1 MEEYSKDKEAGDN
14 IACPLCREEFKIP
27 QNGVKGLPK
36 NFWIEQLK
44 DIVDGPGGS
53 EKAGERKA
61 SKTFEMKVFCEQHKK
76 NVLDMYCLDCK
87 IPICSLCIKF
97 HKKHECLNV
106 DDVANEY
113 KKQMTSDMKRMVGS
127 LEQCRELMKKQKKRK
142 TEFIDEVDKVE
153 REICE
158 QVERMK
164 QRIDRE
170 KQTLMKELEVFKRDR
185 VKLIDRMV
193 GETEQHAAFI
203 ESLMKYTE
211 ELRSKGTVGDVTQQ
225 TSSLHN
231 RAEELMRLDAIQQ
244 AMDDIRSLDV
254 SFTATTP
261 QPSGENSVGKV
272 NIREQQRPPFRR
284 PSPFDIQQLQKPELG
299 EKWKIK

>member
-1 MEEYSKDKEAGDN
+1 
-14 IACPLCREEFKIP
+14 LCREEFKIP

-44 DIVDGPGGS
+44 DIVDEPGGS
-53 EKAGERKA
+53 EKAIERKA
-61 SKTFEMKVFCEQHKK
+61 SKTSEMKVFCEQHKK
-76 NVLDMYCLDCK
+76 NVSDIYCLDCK
-87 IPICSLCIKF
+87 ILICSLCIKF
-97 HKKHECLNV
+97 HKKHEFLNV

-170 KQTLMKELEVFKRDR
+170 KQTLIGELEVFKRDR

-193 GETEQHAAFI
+193 GDTEQHAAFI

-211 ELRSKGTVGDVTQQ
+211 ELRSKGTASDVTQQ
-225 TSSLHN
+225 TSSLHK

-254 SFTATTP
+254 SFTATTQ
-261 QPSGENSVGKV
+261 QPSQENSVGKV
-272 NIREQQRPPFRR
+272 NIREQQRPPLRG
-284 PSPFDIQQLQKPELG
+284 PSSFDIQQLQKPELG